1 MQEFKFFFN
10 RSKLIWNWG
19 WVCVMK
25 LALSWVRSS
34 WVDRLLIVCEGSGM
48 GCVVEVVAVNIGD
61 GNFDRGDVRGKNGGF
76 GEERMKYGGV
86 LVDVVLTCWLW
97 RLYVRWGE
105 DGNEERIE
113 KKVCLFVFFLFEF
126 LWNCERGR
134 SWKIGKKVERG
145 KEIKQNWKLFFCENL

>member
-1 MQEFKFFFN
+1 
-10 RSKLIWNWG
+10 
-19 WVCVMK
+19 
-25 LALSWVRSS
+25 
-34 WVDRLLIVCEGSGM
+34 M

-113 KKVCLFVFFLFEF
+113 KKVCLFFFVFLNF
-126 LWNCERGR
+126 CEIVKGADRGR
-134 SWKIGKKVERG
+134 LGRKLKEGKK
-145 KEIKQNWKLFFCENL
+145 

>member
-1 MQEFKFFFN
+1 
-10 RSKLIWNWG
+10 
-19 WVCVMK
+19 
-25 LALSWVRSS
+25 
-34 WVDRLLIVCEGSGM
+34 M

-113 KKVCLFVFFLFEF
+113 KKVCFFFFVYLNF
-126 LWNCERGR
+126 CEIVKGADRGR
-134 SWKIGKKVERG
+134 LGRKLKEGKK
-145 KEIKQNWKLFFCENL
+145 